1 MSDGVRDER
10 DAELDRVLVAVAA
23 KRLGISE
30 SAVRKRVERGQIPHE
45 KDDNGR
51 LWVYVARATRPEETG
66 SETSSTQR
74 RDEAMDILRDQV
86 AFLRAELE
94 RKDAL
99 LLNMTEAMKALNP
112 PREEPS
118 ESRQGPSEPSPE
130 QSRVD
135 ASQGYPEQETG
146 SEGQE
151 RRSWWRRVFLGE

>member
-1 MSDGVRDER
+1 MSDGVRDN
-10 DAELDRVLVAVAA
+10 LDRVHVAVAA

-30 SAVRKRVERGQIPHE
+30 SAVRKRVERGQLPHE

-51 LWVYVARATRPEETG
+51 LWVYVRPEETE

-74 RDEAMDILRDQV
+74 RDEAMDVLRDQV